1 MSLRSLSWI
10 LLLAAL
16 GLGAWWAHDQPAVL
30 DRLPPALR
38 QALVLPSMPAAA
50 PTAPAA
56 ASKALRK
63 CTGAGAPVYTDGDC
77 PAGTRAEAA
86 TGGTLSVLPAV
97 RPAAPAEPAAS
108 AQSPLRKLAGPDDNA
123 AQRERVLDQALH
135 R

>member
-1 MSLRSLSWI
+1 MNLKSLSWI

-30 DRLPPALR
+30 ERLPPALR
-38 QALVLPSMPAAA
+38 QALTAPSLPAAA
-50 PTAPAA
+50 PAA
-56 ASKALRK
+56 AAKALRK

-77 PAGTRAEAA
+77 PAGTRAEAV

-97 RPAAPAEPAAS
+97 RPAAAAEPAAS
-108 AQSPLRKLAGPDDNA
+108 AQSPLRKLAGPDDSA

>member
-1 MSLRSLSWI
+1 MNLKSLSWI

-30 DRLPPALR
+30 ERLPPALR
-38 QALVLPSMPAAA
+38 QALAAPSLPSA
-50 PTAPAA
+50 APAA
-56 ASKALRK
+56 AVKALRK

-77 PAGTRAEAA
+77 PAGMRAEAV

-97 RPAAPAEPAAS
+97 RPVAPAEPAAS
-108 AQSPLRKLAGPDDNA
+108 AQSPLRKLAGPDDSA